1 VQVPFQNI
9 IYVENLKD
17 KEMEYIS
24 WFVGWFLQNFTS
36 ENISLIQLMLTLGL
50 SCMNAV
56 YLFGVYHMLSRKTFY
71 SKRYNIMLASMVLII
86 TAIIFT
92 VQSDVVLS
100 LGMVGALS
108 IVRFRTAIKD
118 ALDIV
123 FLFWA
128 VTAGICYGAHMAEI
142 AIMLS
147 ALVTILIFVLDSVS
161 TKRGYRLLIVE
172 MARQEEEKE
181 VLGQL
186 RELCKYIKVKTRI
199 SDENKHKI
207 VAEIKVREE
216 FLLIQSLEKM
226 AQITSISLISHEG
239 ENTY

>member
-1 VQVPFQNI
+1 
-9 IYVENLKD
+9 
-17 KEMEYIS
+17 MEYIS
-24 WFVGWFLQNFTS
+24 EFAKVFLQTFTS
-36 ENISLIQLMLTLGL
+36 ENISVVQLILTLGL

-56 YLFGVYHMLSRKTFY
+56 YLFFVYRILGSKTLY
-71 SKRYNIMLASMVLII
+71 SKRYNITLASMVVII

-147 ALVTILIFVLDSVS
+147 ALVTMLIFVLDSVS
-161 TKRGYRLLIVE
+161 LKRSCQLLIVE
-172 MARQEEEKE
+172 MAKQEEEKE
-181 VLGQL
+181 ILEHL
-186 RELCKYIKVKTRI
+186 REFCKYIKVKTRI
-199 SDENKHKI
+199 SDKNKHKV

-226 AQITSISLISHEG
+226 AQITSVSLISQEG
-239 ENTY
+239 EITY

>member
-1 VQVPFQNI
+1 
-9 IYVENLKD
+9 
-17 KEMEYIS
+17 
-24 WFVGWFLQNFTS
+24 
-36 ENISLIQLMLTLGL
+36 
-50 SCMNAV
+50 
-56 YLFGVYHMLSRKTFY
+56 
-71 SKRYNIMLASMVLII
+71 
-86 TAIIFT
+86 
-92 VQSDVVLS
+92 
-100 LGMVGALS
+100 
-108 IVRFRTAIKD
+108 
-118 ALDIV
+118 
-123 FLFWA
+123 